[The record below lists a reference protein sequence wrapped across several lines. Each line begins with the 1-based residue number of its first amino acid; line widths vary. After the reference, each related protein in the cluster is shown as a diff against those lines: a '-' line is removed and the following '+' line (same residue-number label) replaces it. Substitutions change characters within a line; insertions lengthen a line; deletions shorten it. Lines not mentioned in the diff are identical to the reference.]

1 MPMQTSRITARTRTP
16 TTEHLLRYL
25 PAGLHAALPAGLR
38 AALLVLLAASRLLL
52 CVLCV
57 LHANKGAAHESLPRH
72 HTGAAHETQQQ
83 QQAATT
89 STNNA
94 NQNNTLCDTTPGQDA
109 DKDRRGQHADT
120 NGRRDAREFAA
131 REAAWRA
138 GGGEQGGSSEHEEAS
153 ATDSA
158 SALHR

>member
-1 MPMQTSRITARTRTP
+1 M
-16 TTEHLLRYL
+16 LR
-25 PAGLHAALPAGLR
+25 
-38 AALLVLLAASRLLL
+38 
-52 CVLCV
+52 V
-57 LHANKGAAHESLPRH
+57 LHANKGAAHEIFPRH
-72 HTGAAHETQQQ
+72 HTGAAHETQQK

-94 NQNNTLCDTTPGQDA
+94 NQNNTLCDTTPGQNA

-120 NGRRDAREFAA
+120 NGRRDAREIAA